1 MTTIDLLIQESDLAF
16 HELLLVIEGLSEG
29 LAWATMPGANP
40 EAEYLHT
47 DGSIQGILLH
57 VASCKIMYGSIAFR
71 DTEVRWRECADHI
84 ASFEPDWNS
93 GIQHLNEAHEYF
105 MGTWSHL
112 KDTDLEISVP
122 HFSGEL
128 WPTWKIIR
136 MMTHHDSYHAGQ
148 IAILRYALSESATPP
163 PSYAE
168 DIRKYCA
175 ELASW

>member
-1 MTTIDLLIQESDLAF
+1 MTAVDLLIQESELAF
-16 HELLLVIEGLSEG
+16 HELLVTLEGVSEAT
-29 LAWATMPGANP
+29 AWATIPGANP

-47 DGSIQGILLH
+47 DGSIQGIVLH

-71 DTEVRWRECADHI
+71 ATEVRWRECAEHI
-84 ASFEPDWNS
+84 ASFEPNW
-93 GIQHLNEAHEYF
+93 GKAVEHLNEAHEYF

-112 KDTDLEISVP
+112 READLEISVP

-148 IAILRYALSESATPP
+148 IAILKFALCGSSIPP

-168 DIRKYCA
+168 DIRQYCSN
-175 ELASW
+175 LGSW